1 MAKRKTKYAGARSAS
16 SAAVELI
23 SEEPTRIGGRTFL
36 PGRPY
41 PADDPMVLAN
51 RRAFRVSEQDAAVE
65 PEQPIEVDL
74 EQPDESPESDA

>member
-1 MAKRKTKYAGARSAS
+1 MAKRRTKYAGARSAS

-23 SEEPTRIGGRTFL
+23 SGEPTRIGGRTFL

-51 RRAFRVSEQDAAVE
+51 RRAFRVSEQDAVE
-65 PEQPIEVDL
+65 PEQPVEVDL
-74 EQPDESPESDA
+74 EQPDDSLESDA